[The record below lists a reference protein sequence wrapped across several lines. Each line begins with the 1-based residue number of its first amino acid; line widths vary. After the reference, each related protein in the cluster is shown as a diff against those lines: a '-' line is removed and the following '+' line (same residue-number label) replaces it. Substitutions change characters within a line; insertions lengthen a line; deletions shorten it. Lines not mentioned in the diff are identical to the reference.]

1 MIHNY
6 LGWTIMSLV
15 SCPECQKEVST
26 RALACPQC
34 AFPFPGK
41 QNGTNGQNKL
51 KLCACPDCGCPV
63 SRQAQTCPH
72 CGLRLKGEEESSPVN
87 GHALEETWL
96 CTHCGTPYTKKVA
109 KPKESGQVSQ
119 AGMAPPRPRS
129 PLWQA
134 STLPAKVDKEV
145 VVPRYRRSKKRPI
158 IVGFIIFVLVAA
170 SIAVGAIW
178 KFQGLNPLE
187 ALVYWRM

>member
-1 MIHNY
+1 
-6 LGWTIMSLV
+6 MSLV

-41 QNGTNGQNKL
+41 QNGTNGQNKT
-51 KLCACPDCGCPV
+51 KLCTCPDCGCPV

-72 CGLRLKGEEESSPVN
+72 CGLRLQGEEESSLVN
-87 GHALEETWL
+87 GHAQEETWL

-109 KPKESGQVSQ
+109 KPKESGQGSQ
-119 AGMAPPRPRS
+119 SGMPSSRPRS
-129 PLWQA
+129 PLWQT
-134 STLPAKVDKEV
+134 SSLPVKMEKEEV
-145 VVPRYRRSKKRPI
+145 VAPRYRRSRKRPI

-170 SIAVGAIW
+170 SIALGALW